1 MNHVARRPP
10 GGPSRPG
17 PGTVPPGK
25 FDGRTHR
32 RRFAG
37 AFGAAGALTAAV
49 ALTAPAPAP
58 AQSATG
64 GARVAVIDIDRIA
77 QESERGQ
84 ALIAEFQSLQEEI
97 LRGRGTREQ
106 EIADLTNRAR
116 SQLLSAEARAEITRD
131 IERKQTDLQR
141 WLEDQQREFNERQ
154 TTGFQELE
162 QQLGPVVEEVA
173 RERNLQLIFRV
184 TPGLTFIM
192 DPALDISAEVI
203 ERFNALNAGEG
214 E

>member
-1 MNHVARRPP
+1 MNHVARRPS
-10 GGPSRPG
+10 GGISRPA
-17 PGTVPPGK
+17 PGAASARP
-25 FDGRTHR
+25 R
-32 RRFAG
+32 RRPFAG
-37 AFGAAGALTAAV
+37 LAGALGALTAAFGL
-49 ALTAPAPAP
+49 AAPAPAP
-58 AQSATG
+58 AQSAMG

-141 WLEDQQREFNERQ
+141 WLEDQQREFNDRQ

-203 ERFNALNAGEG
+203 ERFNARNAAGEG